1 MKKSTKI
8 VLITAAALIVLG
20 IIISSI
26 SLKDGANIEVRRED
40 GSTNSPA
47 PRRLPSRSRVSSM
60 SSPPFPV

>member
-40 GSTNSPA
+40 GA
-47 PRRLPSRSRVSSM
+47 PTASGK
-60 SSPPFPV
+60 